1 VGKPTPVTESETL
14 RPADDL
20 VRAHD
25 RIVGA
30 LLLDHDGK
38 LDGLLDDEWRHNL
51 KVAADV
57 LCWALRHEHNR
68 SFGTALEDLAAG
80 LREHGYE
87 LGERPQ

>member
-1 VGKPTPVTESETL
+1 MPPEPARL

-25 RIVGA
+25 RIIGA
-30 LLLDHDGK
+30 LLLDDSGSVP
-38 LDGLLDDEWRHNL
+38 GLFDDAWRHNL